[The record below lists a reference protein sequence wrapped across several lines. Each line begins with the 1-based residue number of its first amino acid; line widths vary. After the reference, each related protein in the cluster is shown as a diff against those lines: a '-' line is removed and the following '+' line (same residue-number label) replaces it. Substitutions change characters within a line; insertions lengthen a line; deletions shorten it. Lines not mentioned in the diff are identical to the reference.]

1 MCVCACVCG
10 VCLCAC
16 ACVRVCVCVCMH
28 AYVHM
33 YVLYVCLHSEAL
45 ECSVLEYDSS
55 LLFVCCFDSFG
66 GSLDFLMNQT
76 SSMPA
81 LKTMI
86 EYYKDIFC
94 DHPLGQG
101 GMG

>member
-1 MCVCACVCG
+1 MCGVCVCVCVWCVRVCACVCG

-45 ECSVLEYDSS
+45 ECSGLEYDSS
-55 LLFVCCFDSFG
+55 LLFVCCLTVLEG
-66 GSLDFLMNQT
+66 LWT
-76 SSMPA
+76 S
-81 LKTMI
+81 
-86 EYYKDIFC
+86 
-94 DHPLGQG
+94 
-101 GMG
+101 